1 MTLTTSH
8 PTAAPANLTP
18 DTLLTRMQTASAPA
32 LSPDGTEVVYVVSR
46 VDTGTMTSVSHLW
59 LMDLAT
65 GDTSQLTRTGT
76 SNGAPAW
83 SPDGRRIAFISNR
96 TGAGRHVLCI
106 IDRSGG
112 EAAEIETFAA
122 KPVSVTWHPE
132 GIALAVVVPMGKTDP
147 SAPRV
152 ITRIDYKQDNR
163 GLINDERQQVM
174 LVWPDRGETRQL
186 TDEPFDHVWPQW
198 SPDGRRIA
206 VKQSRQNGM
215 ASQLLILDDEGDELK
230 RIGVADG
237 TVGTWAWSPDGGT
250 ILFDGTEVPSPQ
262 TDYYRYDVASG
273 EVTKI
278 TDDAGFA
285 SVSGF
290 PTISGPDQ
298 PVWRDDRKV
307 LIHGLREGASG
318 IWELDVQ
325 SGEYAR
331 QVWWNATHGG
341 FSADTSGQR
350 IVQTV
355 SSLETNGE
363 LVLVDMVAEETR
375 RLTHLNDAL
384 FEALPLAKNE
394 KITVERDGWP
404 IDAWVLKPANFDEN
418 GSYPVI
424 LDVHGGPHGNYGFSF
439 NAGAQLM
446 AAAGFVVVA
455 SNPRGSGTYGRVFA
469 EAVHGDWG
477 GEDWKDLQAVLDKVL
492 ENPWADTDRTGI
504 YGYSYGGFMT
514 SWAIGQTDRF
524 KAAVCGAPVF
534 NLRSFYGTSDIGHV
548 WAPTQWGGD
557 IAEIEEFLTQRSPST
572 WIHRATT
579 PTLIV
584 HGEED
589 HRCPIGQGE
598 EMFVALKKAGCEVE
612 FVRYPGGSHLMLRGA
627 PLSHRLDYYDR
638 VIAWF
643 RTYLDT

>member
-1 MTLTTSH
+1 MTSTTAQ
-8 PTAAPANLTP
+8 PTAPTSLSP
-18 DTLLTRMQTASAPA
+18 ETLLTRMRTASQPA
-32 LSPDGTEVVYVVSR
+32 ISPDGNEVAYVVSR
-46 VDTGTMTSVSHLW
+46 VDTGSMTSVSHLW

-65 GDTSQLTRTGT
+65 GGSTQLTRSGT
-76 SNGAPAW
+76 NNAAPAW
-83 SPDGRRIAFISNR
+83 SPDGKRIAFVSNR
-96 TGAGRHVLCI
+96 TGDGRSAICI
-106 IDRSGG
+106 IDRDGG

-122 KPVSVTWHPE
+122 KPVSIAWHPE
-132 GIALAVVVPMGKTDP
+132 GTSLAVVVPMGKADA

-152 ITRIDYKQDNR
+152 VTRIDYKQDNR
-163 GLINDERQQVM
+163 GLINDERNQVV
-174 LVWPDRGETRQL
+174 LVWPDHGETRQI
-186 TDEPFDHVWPQW
+186 TDAPFDHAYPQW
-198 SPDGRRIA
+198 SPDGRKLA
-206 VKQSRQNGM
+206 VKRTRLNGM
-215 ASQLLILDDEGDELK
+215 ASQLLILDDDGNELK
-230 RIGVADG
+230 RIGVEEGA
-237 TVGTWAWSPDGGT
+237 VGTWAWSPDGGT
-250 ILFDGTEVPSPQ
+250 ILFDGTEVPSPV

-278 TDDAGFA
+278 TDDAGFS

-298 PVWRDDRKV
+298 PVWKDDRTV
-307 LIHGLREGASG
+307 LIHGLKAGASG
-318 IWELDVQ
+318 LWQLDTR
-325 SGEYAR
+325 SGDYEP

-341 FSADTSGQR
+341 FSADASGQR
-350 IVQTV
+350 IVQSM
-355 SSLETNGE
+355 SSLEASGE
-363 LVLVDMVAEETR
+363 LVLVDMVAGETK

-384 FEALPLAKNE
+384 FESLPLATNE
-394 KITVERDGWP
+394 HITVDRGDWP
-404 IDAWVLKPANFDEN
+404 IDAWVLKPASFDEG

-424 LDVHGGPHGNYGFSF
+424 LDVHGGPHGNYGHSF

-446 AAAGFVVVA
+446 AAAGFVVVS

-469 EAVHGDWG
+469 EAVRGDWG
-477 GEDWKDLQAVLDKVL
+477 GEDWKDLQAVLDTVL
-492 ENPWADTDRTGI
+492 ENSWADADRTGI

-534 NLRSFYGTSDIGHV
+534 NLKSFYGTSDIGHV
-548 WAPTQWGGD
+548 FGPTQWGGEPG
-557 IAEIEEFLTQRSPST
+557 EIEEFMTERSPST

-627 PLSHRLDYYDR
+627 PLAHRLDYYDR

-643 RTYLDT
+643 EKYLKA